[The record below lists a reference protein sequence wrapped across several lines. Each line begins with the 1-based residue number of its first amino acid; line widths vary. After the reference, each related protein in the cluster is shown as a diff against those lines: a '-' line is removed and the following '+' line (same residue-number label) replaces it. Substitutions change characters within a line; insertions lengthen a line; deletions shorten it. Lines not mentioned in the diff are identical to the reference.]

1 MKNGNGNGTGTF
13 AGMLFGFIVGS
24 VLALYVGSKACDG
37 YYERGYNKA
46 KDEARIA
53 SLEEELE
60 KVKGTEV
67 EEKAEEA

>member
-1 MKNGNGNGTGTF
+1 MKTESANGILSG
-13 AGMLFGFIVGS
+13 LLLGFIGGCFLTLYGS
-24 VLALYVGSKACDG
+24 SKACDG

-46 KDEARIA
+46 KDEDRIA

-60 KVKGTEV
+60 KVKGMEV